1 MWLFESGGVACKHWC
16 AHLLRR
22 FFHWCAHLSR
32 HFFHW
37 CAHLLCCLHKCVFSF
52 LSLSRFSY
60 FLLVLVVLLDVV
72 VVDGF
77 GECVVLCVAVAVV
90 HFCTCFW
97 CLHRGSRFE
106 YLVSVV
112 VSPVC
117 GACFF
122 DCLGSL
128 DTCTSPS

>member
-1 MWLFESGGVACKHWC
+1 MCASLVLFAQV
-16 AHLLRR
+16 R
-22 FFHWCAHLSR
+22 FLIS
-32 HFFHW
+32 
-37 CAHLLCCLHKCVFSF
+37 